1 MYRSRGA
8 TRWARRA
15 LRSLDASIRRR
26 FLRRVWG
33 EPRLTAAVMTRNGGA
48 RLPRLLSQLSQFAD
62 EIVVGVDASSV
73 DDTLKVAQRWA
84 DRVYRFKLSGHTG
97 PARELVLKYATGDWI
112 LSVDDDEL
120 VEEGFGGVVRELVS
134 NQAITHAWFLRKW
147 IVSLE
152 PCRFVYAPWWYPDW
166 QRRLF
171 RNDRTLVHKPSMVHT
186 GYWVSG
192 QGVCETRASILH
204 LEPVAFDAA
213 ARAKKVEH
221 YRAMGS
227 NSADDR
233 YFSIPPD
240 VVTRG
245 AVLPKI
251 EVNTPL
257 GLARVKRG
265 VHRLPKASAP
275 QWGAEILSI
284 DTASRAMPGEHV
296 PATVRVRNRG
306 GLAWMPHAGFYPFVS
321 LGTRLRDEQRN
332 DVQQDGHRFPVKAPV
347 KPGDEAVFFIT
358 YRVPETPGTYLFEWD
373 MISEGEC
380 WFSNLGS
387 MTLSS
392 TLIVGDPT
400 VAKPALAHAGP

>member
-1 MYRSRGA
+1 M
-8 TRWARRA
+8 
-15 LRSLDASIRRR
+15 
-26 FLRRVWG
+26 
-33 EPRLTAAVMTRNGGA
+33 
-48 RLPRLLSQLSQFAD
+48 
-62 EIVVGVDASSV
+62 DASSV

-84 DRVYRFKLSGHTG
+84 DRVYRFRLSGHTG

-112 LSVDDDEL
+112 LSIDDDEL
-120 VEEGFGGVVRELVS
+120 VEDGFGEVVRELIS

-171 RNDRTLVHKPSMVHT
+171 RNDRTLVHKPSKVHT

-192 QGVCETRASILH
+192 QGLCETRASILH

-213 ARAKKVEH
+213 ARAKKVER
-221 YRAMGS
+221 YRAQGS

-257 GLARVKRG
+257 GLARVKRRI
-265 VHRLPKASAP
+265 HRLPKASAP

-284 DTASRAMPGEHV
+284 DTASGAMPGEHV
-296 PATVRVRNRG
+296 PATIRVRNSG
-306 GLAWMPHAGFYPFVS
+306 GLTWMPHSGFFPFVS
-321 LGTRLRDEQRN
+321 LGNRLRGEECNQP
-332 DVQQDGHRFPVKAPV
+332 QQEGNYFPVKAPV
-347 KPGDEAVFFIT
+347 EPGNEAVFFIT
-358 YRVPETPGTYLFEWD
+358 YRAPETPGTYNFEWD
-373 MISEGEC
+373 MISQGEC
-380 WFSNLGS
+380 WFSSLGS
-387 MTLSS
+387 KTLSNS
-392 TLIVGDPT
+392 LVVGDPS
-400 VAKPALAHAGP
+400 VAKPALAHAES

>member
-26 FLRRVWG
+26 FLRHVWG

-73 DDTLKVAQRWA
+73 DDTLNVAQRWA

-120 VEEGFGGVVRELVS
+120 VEEGFGGVVRDLVS

-171 RNDRTLVHKPSMVHT
+171 RNDRTLVHKPSKVHT

-192 QGVCETRASILH
+192 QGLYETRASILH
-204 LEPVAFDAA
+204 LEPVLFDAT
-213 ARAKKVEH
+213 ARAKKVER
-221 YRAMGS
+221 YQRQGS
-227 NSADDR
+227 NSAQDQ
-233 YFSIPPD
+233 YFFIPPD
-240 VVTRG
+240 IATRD

-251 EVNTPL
+251 EAGTPF
-257 GLARVKRG
+257 GLARVKRRI
-265 VHRLPKASAP
+265 HRLPKVSSP

-296 PATVRVRNRG
+296 PATIRVRNSG
-306 GLAWMPHAGFYPFVS
+306 GLTWMPHSGFSPFVS
-321 LGTRLRDEQRN
+321 LGNHLRDAERNQLQREG
-332 DVQQDGHRFPVKAPV
+332 DRFPVKAPV
-347 KPGDEAVFFIT
+347 RPGSEAVFFIT
-358 YRVPETPGTYLFEWD
+358 YRAPETPGTYIFEWD
-373 MISEGEC
+373 MISQGEC
-380 WFSNLGS
+380 WFSSLGS
-387 MTLSS
+387 RTLSS
-392 TLIVGDPT
+392 TLSVGDPN
-400 VAKPALAHAGP
+400 VAKPALAHAGS